1 MVLNVS
7 QELWLQSKQQKIKTL
22 VAIQNAIDRDTYIYI
37 YIYIG
42 RTSLLTSCPT
52 TTFYSYY
59 CYY

>member
-37 YIYIG
+37 G